1 MHGHNPVPQRDR
13 RVVNP
18 TILVLLVC
26 ADVAFFALHSFNRLS
41 SSRNDLFSLSV
52 DGGYAEVFQYTKEYW
67 ITLALFTVWWRAR
80 EGVYAAWALLFTYL
94 LLDDALTIHET
105 AGRVVATYWTHVPAI
120 GLRAN
125 DFGELTVSALAG
137 LAFLGLIGWF
147 YIRGSDRGRSV
158 SRDLALLVGVLAFFG
173 VGLDMVHGV
182 LEALGVRALTIVED
196 GGEMLAMSII
206 ASYVVILSSS
216 TGTLPGSLWRST
228 VAALTSH
235 HAHRDHR

>member
-1 MHGHNPVPQRDR
+1 MHGHNPVLQRDS

-41 SSRNDLFSLSV
+41 RSRNDLFSLSV
-52 DGGYAEVFQYTKEYW
+52 DGGYAEVFQYLKEYW
-67 ITLALFTVWWRAR
+67 ITLALFTAWWRAR

-105 AGRVVATYWTHVPAI
+105 AGKV
-120 GLRAN
+120 
-125 DFGELTVSALAG
+125 
-137 LAFLGLIGWF
+137 
-147 YIRGSDRGRSV
+147 
-158 SRDLALLVGVLAFFG
+158 VLAFFG

-206 ASYVVILSSS
+206 ASYVVPLVEQQ
-216 TGTLPGSLWRST
+216 GHAAGFLWRST

-235 HAHRDHR
+235 AHRDRR